1 MQCPRCH
8 SSRVYPSRPRTIR
21 ERVRQKLSKRRPYRC
36 HACNW
41 RAWRDM
47 EVGIEGDDVKPED
60 LRTGRPPAPLSQKDV
75 DQLDPA

>member
-8 SSRVYPSRPRTIR
+8 SRRVYPSRSRSIR
-21 ERVRQKLSKRRPYRC
+21 ERVRQKFSDRQPYRC

-41 RAWRDM
+41 RAWC
-47 EVGIEGDDVKPED
+47 DVEQETAAEDVMPEN
-60 LRTGRPPAPLSQKDV
+60 LRTGRPPGPLSQKDV